1 MSRFSKYVK
10 EKVVK
15 VLVTALVA
23 GSIAGNE
30 GIIAQA
36 ANYSNVKDFLGKAYN
51 YGIVADTFDQQ
62 ADAQTNFAVKH
73 YSNGHYVGD
82 DISGVPGFILVGDAQ
97 NAENTVKLK
106 SNAQDTQVYYENFGT
121 KVINDYVDEMR
132 NAVIQKSNEAW
143 NCESTAVYED
153 KGMNDQNITMPGSSA
168 GIYYLN
174 VTTEMWKTM
183 NQQQGIIKIS
193 IADGQTLVMN
203 IAGDDIN
210 IYRFSI
216 NGASTASS
224 KGLADKVIFNMQE
237 ATKVSISETAGA
249 VIAPQAEVYVNST
262 CSGWV
267 VARTVV
273 NGGGELHKD
282 SPSEEPTPTPVVPEE
297 PTPTPVVPEE
307 PTPTPVVTEE
317 PTPTPVVTEEPTP
330 TPVVTEEP
338 TPTPVVTEE
347 PTPTPVVTEE
357 PTPTPVVTEEPTPT
371 PVVTEEPTPTPVVTE
386 EPTPTPVVTEEP
398 TPTPVV
404 TEEPTPTPTPTPT
417 AAPSTPDTPQVLGA
431 RRRRMVTIEDEAAPL
446 ADRAVLGASRRPQTG
461 DDSKAW
467 NLGFALSLTGLGA
480 WLVIKRKQS

>member
-106 SNAQDTQVYYENFGT
+106 SNAQGTQVYYENFGT

-153 KGMNDQNITMPGSSA
+153 KGMNDQNITMPCSSA

-183 NQQQGIIKIS
+183 NQQQLYQKLRILR
-193 IADGQTLVMN
+193 TLC
-203 IAGDDIN
+203 
-210 IYRFSI
+210 
-216 NGASTASS
+216 
-224 KGLADKVIFNMQE
+224 
-237 ATKVSISETAGA
+237 
-249 VIAPQAEVYVNST
+249 P
-262 CSGWV
+262 
-267 VARTVV
+267 
-273 NGGGELHKD
+273 
-282 SPSEEPTPTPVVPEE
+282 
-297 PTPTPVVPEE
+297 
-307 PTPTPVVTEE
+307 
-317 PTPTPVVTEEPTP
+317 
-330 TPVVTEEP
+330 
-338 TPTPVVTEE
+338 
-347 PTPTPVVTEE
+347 
-357 PTPTPVVTEEPTPT
+357 
-371 PVVTEEPTPTPVVTE
+371 
-386 EPTPTPVVTEEP
+386 
-398 TPTPVV
+398 
-404 TEEPTPTPTPTPT
+404 
-417 AAPSTPDTPQVLGA
+417 
-431 RRRRMVTIEDEAAPL
+431 
-446 ADRAVLGASRRPQTG
+446 
-461 DDSKAW
+461 
-467 NLGFALSLTGLGA
+467 
-480 WLVIKRKQS
+480 

>member
-1 MSRFSKYVK
+1 MGFHKGRNQMSRFSKYVK
-10 EKVVK
+10 EKIVK
-15 VLVTALVA
+15 VLVAALVV
-23 GSIAGNE
+23 GTVAGNE

-106 SNAQDTQVYYENFGT
+106 SNAQGTQVYYENFGT

-143 NCESTAVYED
+143 NCESTAVYEN
-153 KGMNDQNITMPGSSA
+153 KGMNDQNITMPDSSA

-183 NQQQGIIKIS
+183 NQQQGIIKIC

-249 VIAPQAEVYVNST
+249 VIAPKAEVYVNST

-282 SPSEEPTPTPVVPEE
+282 APSEEPTPTPVVPEE
-297 PTPTPVVPEE
+297 PTPTPVVPEN
-307 PTPTPVVTEE
+307 PTPTPVVPEDPTPTPVVSEE

-330 TPVVTEEP
+330 TPDTSEP
-338 TPTPVVTEE
+338 TPTPDD
-347 PTPTPVVTEE
+347 PDTPV
-357 PTPTPVVTEEPTPT
+357 TPVTP
-371 PVVTEEPTPTPVVTE
+371 E
-386 EPTPTPVVTEEP
+386 
-398 TPTPVV
+398 
-404 TEEPTPTPTPTPT
+404 
-417 AAPSTPDTPQVLGA
+417 TPQVLGA
-431 RRRRMVTIEDEAAPL
+431 RRRRMVTIEDDPTPL

-461 DDSKAW
+461 DASDAW

-480 WLVIKRKQS
+480 WLVIRRKEH

>member
-1 MSRFSKYVK
+1 MSRLSKYVK
-10 EKVVK
+10 EKIVK
-15 VLVTALVA
+15 VLVAALVV
-23 GSIAGNE
+23 GTVAGNE

-106 SNAQDTQVYYENFGT
+106 SNAQGTQVYYENFGT

-143 NCESTAVYED
+143 SCESTAVYEN
-153 KGMNDQNITMPGSSA
+153 KGMNDQNITMPDSSA

-183 NQQQGIIKIS
+183 NQQQGIIKIC

-237 ATKVSISETAGA
+237 ATKVSISETAGV

-282 SPSEEPTPTPVVPEE
+282 APSEEPTPTPVVPEE
-297 PTPTPVVPEE
+297 PTPTP
-307 PTPTPVVTEE
+307 TTPVVTEE
-317 PTPTPVVTEEPTP
+317 PTPTPT

-338 TPTPVVTEE
+338 TPTPT
-347 PTPTPVVTEE
+347 TPVVTEE
-357 PTPTPVVTEEPTPT
+357 PTPTPTT
-371 PVVTEEPTPTPVVTE
+371 PVVTEEPTPTPT
-386 EPTPTPVVTEEP
+386 TPVVTEEP
-398 TPTPVV
+398 TPTPTTPVV
-404 TEEPTPTPTPTPT
+404 TEEPTPTPTTPVVTEDPTPTPTPT

>member
-1 MSRFSKYVK
+1 M
-10 EKVVK
+10 
-15 VLVTALVA
+15 
-23 GSIAGNE
+23 
-30 GIIAQA
+30 
-36 ANYSNVKDFLGKAYN
+36 
-51 YGIVADTFDQQ
+51 
-62 ADAQTNFAVKH
+62 
-73 YSNGHYVGD
+73 
-82 DISGVPGFILVGDAQ
+82 VGDAQ

-106 SNAQDTQVYYENFGT
+106 SNAQGTQVYYENFGT

-143 NCESTAVYED
+143 NCESTAVYEN
-153 KGMNDQNITMPGSSA
+153 KGMNDQNITMPDSSA

-183 NQQQGIIKIS
+183 NQQQGIIKIC

-249 VIAPQAEVYVNST
+249 VIAPKAEVYVNST

-282 SPSEEPTPTPVVPEE
+282 APSEEPTPTPVVPEN
-297 PTPTPVVPEE
+297 PTPTPVVPEDPTPTPVVSEE

-317 PTPTPVVTEEPTP
+317 PTPTPDTSEPTP
-330 TPVVTEEP
+330 TPDDP
-338 TPTPVVTEE
+338 DTPV
-347 PTPTPVVTEE
+347 TPV
-357 PTPTPVVTEEPTPT
+357 TPE
-371 PVVTEEPTPTPVVTE
+371 
-386 EPTPTPVVTEEP
+386 
-398 TPTPVV
+398 
-404 TEEPTPTPTPTPT
+404 
-417 AAPSTPDTPQVLGA
+417 TPQVLGA
-431 RRRRMVTIEDEAAPL
+431 RRRRMVTIEDDPTPL

-461 DDSKAW
+461 DASDAW

-480 WLVIKRKQS
+480 WLVIRRKEH

>member
-1 MSRFSKYVK
+1 MSRLSKYVK
-10 EKVVK
+10 EKIVK
-15 VLVTALVA
+15 VLVAALVV
-23 GSIAGNE
+23 GTVAGNE

-106 SNAQDTQVYYENFGT
+106 SNAQGTQVYYENFGT

-143 NCESTAVYED
+143 NCESTAVYEN
-153 KGMNDQNITMPGSSA
+153 KSMNDQNITMPDSSA

-183 NQQQGIIKIS
+183 NQQQGIIKIC

-249 VIAPQAEVYVNST
+249 VIAPKAEVYVNST

-282 SPSEEPTPTPVVPEE
+282 APSEEPTPTPVVPEE

-307 PTPTPVVTEE
+307 PTPTPVVPEEPTPVVPEEPTPTPVVPEEPTPTPVVPEEPTPTPVVPENPTPTPVVPEDPTPTPVVSEE

-330 TPVVTEEP
+330 TPDTSEP
-338 TPTPVVTEE
+338 TPTPDD
-347 PTPTPVVTEE
+347 PDTPV
-357 PTPTPVVTEEPTPT
+357 TPVTP
-371 PVVTEEPTPTPVVTE
+371 E
-386 EPTPTPVVTEEP
+386 
-398 TPTPVV
+398 
-404 TEEPTPTPTPTPT
+404 
-417 AAPSTPDTPQVLGA
+417 TPQVLGA
-431 RRRRMVTIEDEAAPL
+431 RRRRMVTIEDDPTPL
-446 ADRAVLGASRRPQTG
+446 ADKAVLGASRRPQTG
-461 DDSKAW
+461 DASDAW

-480 WLVIKRKQS
+480 WLVIRRKEH